1 MRNNNVSPAAASF
14 RFVDV
19 SVKLLWL
26 VWFEFIYLCYEK
38 ESIFLINL
46 LTLKYIPGTT
56 STMVVPCFWKYAAID
71 LIQTWPENISITSL
85 MVTLTLNF
93 KIKR

>member
-1 MRNNNVSPAAASF
+1 MLIMRNNNVSPAAASF

-46 LTLKYIPGTT
+46 LTLKYI
-56 STMVVPCFWKYAAID
+56 
-71 LIQTWPENISITSL
+71 SITSL